1 MEGSL
6 RLRRR
11 WNIPVPVATIR
22 GMLKRMPSN
31 QARALVAA
39 ATAMPTSDPRISY
52 PSWYLHRWHFLPEGY
67 LSRRSAAGYE
77 NLVRHVYNQGLEAST
92 IRATVS
98 ELARLAPRALVEVG
112 CGPGRLLQKVAER
125 GIGHDLVGVDLSP
138 YLLERARRR
147 LKHQRIR
154 LVHADGL
161 ALPADEGA
169 FDAAIS
175 SHYVGHLPPAVRP
188 LAVAELAR
196 VVRPGGHVV
205 AVEHRW
211 HPWPECPGLRRIRH
225 IRQSLGFIG
234 LSVFERTD
242 AIVGTPS

>member
-1 MEGSL
+1 MCTTRGWRPAPSA
-6 RLRRR
+6 RLSAN
-11 WNIPVPVATIR
+11 WPAWP
-22 GMLKRMPSN
+22 
-31 QARALVAA
+31 RA
-39 ATAMPTSDPRISY
+39 PWSK
-52 PSWYLHRWHFLPEGY
+52 
-67 LSRRSAAGYE
+67 SAADLAGSSKRSP
-77 NLVRHVYNQGLEAST
+77 NAAS
-92 IRATVS
+92 ATT
-98 ELARLAPRALVEVG
+98 
-112 CGPGRLLQKVAER
+112 
-125 GIGHDLVGVDLSP
+125 LSGSTCP

-196 VVRPGGHVV
+196 VVEPGGHVV